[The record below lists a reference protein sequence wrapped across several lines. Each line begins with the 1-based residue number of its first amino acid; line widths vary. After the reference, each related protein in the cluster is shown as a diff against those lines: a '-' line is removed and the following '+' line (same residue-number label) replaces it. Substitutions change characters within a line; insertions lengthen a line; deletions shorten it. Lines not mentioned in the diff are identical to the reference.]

1 MTRIG
6 GETNLVI
13 GNDMNSAAG
22 RVVRKIRQSERLVH
36 DALTGESSVTVQKDR
51 HRLLS
56 NEKTKEEP
64 DILKKVFL
72 KDIFEIK
79 KRL

>member
-13 GNDMNSAAG
+13 GNDMNSATG
-22 RVVRKIRQSERLVH
+22 RVVRQIRQSERLVH

-51 HRLLS
+51 HRL
-56 NEKTKEEP
+56 
-64 DILKKVFL
+64 
-72 KDIFEIK
+72 
-79 KRL
+79 